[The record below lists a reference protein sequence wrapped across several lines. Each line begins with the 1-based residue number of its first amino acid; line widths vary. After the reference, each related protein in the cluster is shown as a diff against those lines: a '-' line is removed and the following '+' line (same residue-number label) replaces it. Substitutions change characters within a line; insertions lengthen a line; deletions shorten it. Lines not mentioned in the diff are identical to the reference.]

1 MSKFGEVMQ
10 KLLFEVEEDEAEA
23 IIEIY
28 NKDIDRLN
36 ASKLAIEKCTNMIAD
51 AIAKAEIIIQKDG
64 EFVTDENYYRLNIQP
79 NDNETGTD
87 FWQHVAK
94 RLLTSSECV
103 IVPIDGKYYIA
114 DSWNANN
121 TLLRPKRY
129 TDITL
134 KSCDVIL
141 PIRKGYSAENILHM
155 RYHNGKIREYLNTF
169 FKQYDKVI
177 NSINAMTALAN
188 SPKFKLK
195 VDAPSSIS
203 FVDSKTGEKLTID
216 QYIERIANQL
226 ESDKMTVLKF
236 GQGMDLEQLKIDS
249 DANAK
254 ELADVIDECNK
265 AAAKAFSIPIT
276 VFDGTVTEKSDAD
289 NEFMTYAVDPIVE
302 VINDSLNAKII
313 GMDDYVRNNERITVF
328 TANHKHRD
336 VVDCAAN
343 LEKLRGIGFTL
354 DEIFK
359 MIGYM
364 PLNTEFNTKRL
375 VTKNIGEEEEG
386 GTDSE

>member
-1 MSKFGEVMQ
+1 MSKFGEIMQ
-10 KLLFEVEEDEAEA
+10 SILFEVEEDEAER
-23 IIEIY
+23 IIEIF
-28 NKDIDRLN
+28 NKDVDKLN
-36 ASKLAIEKCTNMIAD
+36 ASRLAVEKCMNMIAD
-51 AIAKAEIIIQKDG
+51 AIAKAEIMVQKNGD
-64 EFVTDENYYRLNIQP
+64 FILDENYYRLNIQP

-94 RLLTSSECV
+94 RLLSKSECV

-114 DSWNANN
+114 DSW
-121 TLLRPKRY
+121 TTTDSLLRPKRY

-134 KSCDVIL
+134 ESCDVTYR
-141 PIRKGYSAENILHM
+141 IRKSYSADGILHM
-155 RYHNGKIREYLNTF
+155 RYHNGKIREYLNSF

-177 NSINAMTALAN
+177 DSMNAMTGLVN
-188 SPKFKLK
+188 SPKFKLR
-195 VDAPSSIS
+195 VDAPANITV
-203 FVDSKTGEKLTID
+203 VDSKTGEKITID
-216 QYIERIANQL
+216 QYTERIASQL
-226 ESDKMTVLKF
+226 ESEKVTVFRF
-236 GQGMDLEQLKIDS
+236 GQGVDLEQLKIDS
-249 DANAK
+249 KASAK
-254 ELADVIDECNK
+254 DLVDIIDDCNK

-302 VINDSLNAKII
+302 VINDSLNAKVV
-313 GMDDYVRNNERITVF
+313 GMEDYVKNNERITVF

-364 PLNTEFNTKRL
+364 PLNTEFSTKRL

-386 GTDSE
+386 GTEK